1 MGDTDD
7 IPDDPNLD
15 ASGDNAATD
24 DDSAPVS
31 ASGDGQADAGAT
43 GQPASGPAKA
53 APILAQRSANLGGH
67 G

>member
-1 MGDTDD
+1 MGDTDN

-15 ASGDNAATD
+15 ASGGDAEAD
-24 DDSAPVS
+24 DDSTPVS
-31 ASGDGQADAGAT
+31 ASSGGQADAPAT
-43 GQPASGPAKA
+43 DQPASAPAKA

>member
-1 MGDTDD
+1 MGDTD

-15 ASGDNAATD
+15 ASGDNATTD

-31 ASGDGQADAGAT
+31 ASGDGQTDAGAT

-53 APILAQRSANLGGH
+53 PPILSQRSANLGGH